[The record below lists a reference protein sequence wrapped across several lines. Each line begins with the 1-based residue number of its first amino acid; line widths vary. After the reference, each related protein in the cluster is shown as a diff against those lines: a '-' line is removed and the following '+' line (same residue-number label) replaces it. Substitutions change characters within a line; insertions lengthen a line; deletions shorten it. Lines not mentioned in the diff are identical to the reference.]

1 MDIFWEIQFSYLCV
15 EIYAGLRFLS
25 ELEDEARF
33 EAIWKYHQ
41 QLVIHNLK
49 ELKDINHLLS
59 QWIDQPKPLLYITN
73 IRVRYPE
80 QTWR

>member
-1 MDIFWEIQFSYLCV
+1 MKQNITMDIFWEIRFSYLCV

-25 ELEDEARF
+25 ELEDEASF

-49 ELKDINHLLS
+49 ER
-59 QWIDQPKPLLYITN
+59 T
-73 IRVRYPE
+73 
-80 QTWR
+80 